1 MEGGTSD
8 NLLCKHESFQ
18 QDPCIR
24 ITLRLSKSR
33 DQSGVSFVHKMWHI
47 LSIPKPFPE
56 NGFLIL
62 CLNSLFT
69 EPTRN
74 IWSNGIKGLN
84 SATCVKSLNAL
95 WSTVYIAIQSTIGIA
110 RLNCFWR
117 VLQTQVLGEFFLN
130 CFPTVATGPVAL

>member
-1 MEGGTSD
+1 M
-8 NLLCKHESFQ
+8 
-18 QDPCIR
+18 
-24 ITLRLSKSR
+24 
-33 DQSGVSFVHKMWHI
+33 HKMLHI

-84 SATCVKSLNAL
+84 SATCAKSLNAL
-95 WSTVYIAIQSTIGIA
+95 WSTVYIATQPTIGIA
-110 RLNCFWR
+110 
-117 VLQTQVLGEFFLN
+117 
-130 CFPTVATGPVAL
+130 